1 MLCENEE
8 WICEANV
15 CVKKTGDYM
24 AMLECEMEEL
34 LIKQLSCDVSQ
45 WTYRPDLTTEEALWN
60 NLREKLN
67 RNNIDKLQGIP
78 LTDME
83 MAQVKQFLLEQA
95 ATTYKAARWL
105 SGEHQVAQIP
115 LLREDASLGEVSLM
129 AVNSREVAGGSS
141 SYEVINQYQAVKG
154 DGSERNRRF
163 DVTLL
168 INGLPLIH
176 IELKNRDHPFMD
188 AFRQITKYCEE
199 GKFRGLMGL
208 VQMFVVSNG
217 EQTRYIAADNHGNL
231 NEKFLTR
238 WVDEN
243 NEPVENYLSF
253 AKAALNIPAAHL
265 MVGKYCVLDNDS
277 KRVILLRPYQIHAIE
292 AIRRASRERES
303 GFIWHT
309 TGSGK
314 TLTSYTV
321 TKNLLDIPSMDKAIF
336 LIDRKDLDQQTTS
349 SFLSYADSDD
359 VDVRNT
365 EHTGDLEDKLRS
377 KDRCAIVTTI
387 QKLQNI
393 IRRCTDEAASPKYQ
407 KLKDQISKK
416 TIAFI
421 VDECHRAVTPES
433 KRVIEKFFNRSLW
446 YGFTGTPIFDENKRA
461 QKGDL
466 PRTTAGMYG
475 RPKDPNKKCLHAY
488 TIKEAIGDG
497 AVLGFKVQ
505 GMGFSRSTLEDLASK
520 LQLMD
525 ELELDDICDKDL
537 ESAVVKAYASQTG
550 RNIYDD
556 DRHRLEVID
565 YIVNRSAAKLWLDA
579 PTGESFEGLL
589 TVSSIQE
596 AQHYYKLFKQFV
608 ADGKVS
614 ENIRKVL
621 PDFPKI
627 AITYTV
633 GENEDG
639 ATANQSEMAASLA
652 DYNAMFGTSWDL
664 STLGA
669 YNTDLNDR
677 LARKKSK
684 YRDRSQQL
692 DLVIV
697 VDRLLTGFDAPC
709 LSTIFLDRPPMKPQ
723 HLIQAF
729 SRTNRIFNKVKRY
742 GQIVTLQTPELYAA
756 KIDEAL
762 RLYTNGG
769 MDDVQA
775 PAWSETSERLTS
787 AVKALKTVA
796 ATEEQV
802 DDLQMHGSLEELQAF
817 VKAYQAVDRLI
828 GEAQVYDEFREE
840 MLKTTFD
847 MSREEFERLTGR
859 YHNVIERIKELTEKE
874 KIEVVD
880 IDVDYELESVKRIEV
895 NYRYLVALLQAHM
908 PEGNDAPKVASE
920 AEDQRISKFIE
931 DYKKNNPKVGEV
943 LSQLWFEV
951 KFKPEAFRDK
961 DAFAVIE
968 ERVDELIAKEI
979 QDFSTKW
986 GVNPEALKMYAS
998 TVPASEISSKTV
1010 DASMGDYAAYKA
1022 AGGSVT
1028 KLKYLRE
1035 LREAVATF
1043 VKDEIK
1049 PLTKR

>member
-1 MLCENEE
+1 
-8 WICEANV
+8 
-15 CVKKTGDYM
+15 M
-24 AMLECEMEEL
+24 AMLESEMEDL
-34 LIKQLSCDVSQ
+34 LIKQLTCDVSQ

-67 RNNIDKLQGIP
+67 RNNIDELHGIP
-78 LTDME
+78 LTDGE
-83 MAQVKQFLLEQA
+83 MSQVKSFLLDQA

-115 LLREDASLGEVSLM
+115 ILRDDASLSKVTLM

-141 SYEVINQYQAVKG
+141 SYEVINQFQAVKG
-154 DGSERNRRF
+154 DESERNRRF

-217 EQTRYIAADNHGNL
+217 ELTRYIAADNHGNM

-238 WVDEN
+238 WVNED

-265 MVGKYCVLDNDS
+265 MVGKYCVLDNDR
-277 KRVILLRPYQIHAIE
+277 KKVILLRPYQIHAIE
-292 AIRRASRERES
+292 AIRKASRERES

-321 TKNLLDIPSMDKAIF
+321 TKNLLDVPSMDKAIF

-365 EHTGDLEDKLRS
+365 EHTGDLEDKLKS

-393 IRRCTDEAASPKYQ
+393 IRRCTDEDASPKYQ
-407 KLKDQISKK
+407 KLREQISKK

-433 KRVIEKFFNRSLW
+433 KRLIEKFFNRSLW

-525 ELELDDICDKDL
+525 ELELDDISDKDL
-537 ESAVVKAYASQTG
+537 ETAVVKAYASQTG

-556 DRHRLEVID
+556 DDHRLEVVD

-589 TVSSIQE
+589 TVGSIQE

-614 ENIRKVL
+614 ENIRKLL

-723 HLIQAF
+723 HIIQAF

-775 PAWSETSERLTS
+775 PAWSETSERLTR
-787 AVKALKTVA
+787 AVEALKTVA
-796 ATEEQV
+796 ATEKQV

-847 MSREEFERLTGR
+847 MSREQFERLTGR
-859 YHNVIERIKELTEKE
+859 YHNIIERIKELTEKE

-880 IDVDYELESVKRIEV
+880 IDVDYDLESVKRIEV

-908 PEGNDAPKVASE
+908 PEGNDAPKVASD

-979 QDFSTKW
+979 QDFSAKW

>member
-1 MLCENEE
+1 
-8 WICEANV
+8 
-15 CVKKTGDYM
+15 M
-24 AMLECEMEEL
+24 AMLESEMEEQ

-45 WTYRPDLTTEEALWN
+45 WTYRSDLTTEDALWN

-83 MAQVKQFLLEQA
+83 MAQVKQFLLDQA

-208 VQMFVVSNG
+208 IQMFVVSNG
-217 EQTRYIAADNHGNL
+217 EQTRYIAADNHGNM

-243 NEPVENYLSF
+243 NEPIENYLSF

-393 IRRCTDEAASPKYQ
+393 IRRYSDEDASPKYQ
-407 KLKDQISKK
+407 KLRDQISKK
-416 TIAFI
+416 TVAFI

-525 ELELDDICDKDL
+525 ELELDDISDKDL
-537 ESAVVKAYASQTG
+537 ESAVVKAYANQTG

-614 ENIRKVL
+614 ENIRKLL

-652 DYNAMFGTSWDL
+652 DYNAMFDTSWDL

-669 YNTDLNDR
+669 YNNDLNDR

-775 PAWSETSERLTS
+775 PAWSETSERLTR
-787 AVKALKTVA
+787 AVEALKTVA

-859 YHNVIERIKELTEKE
+859 YHNIIERIKELTEKE

-908 PEGNDAPKVASE
+908 PEGTDAPKVASE

-961 DAFAVIE
+961 DAFAIIE

-979 QDFSTKW
+979 QDFSAKW

-1035 LREAVATF
+1035 LREAVAAF
-1043 VKDEIK
+1043 VKEEIK

>member
-1 MLCENEE
+1 
-8 WICEANV
+8 
-15 CVKKTGDYM
+15 M
-24 AMLECEMEEL
+24 AMLESEMEDL

-83 MAQVKQFLLEQA
+83 MAQVKQFLLDQA

-154 DGSERNRRF
+154 EGSDRNRRF

-217 EQTRYIAADNHGNL
+217 EQTRYIAADNHGNM

-377 KDRCAIVTTI
+377 KDRCAIVTTV

-393 IRRCTDEAASPKYQ
+393 IRRCTDEDASPKYQ
-407 KLKDQISKK
+407 KLKDQMSKK

-446 YGFTGTPIFDENKRA
+446 YGFTGTPIFDENKRV

-520 LQLMD
+520 LQLTD
-525 ELELDDICDKDL
+525 ELDDISDQDL
-537 ESAVVKAYASQTG
+537 EAAVVKAYASQTG

-556 DRHRLEVID
+556 DRHRLGVID

-589 TVSSIQE
+589 TVGSIQE

-614 ENIRKVL
+614 ENIRKLL

-775 PAWSETSERLTS
+775 PAWSETSERLTR
-787 AVKALKTVA
+787 AVEALKTVA

-859 YHNVIERIKELTEKE
+859 YHNIIERIKELSENE

-908 PEGNDAPKVASE
+908 PEGNDPPKVASN

-943 LSQLWFEV
+943 LGQLWFEV
-951 KFKPEAFRDK
+951 KFNPEEFRDK

-1010 DASMGDYAAYKA
+1010 DASMGDYVAYKA

>member
-1 MLCENEE
+1 
-8 WICEANV
+8 
-15 CVKKTGDYM
+15 M
-24 AMLECEMEEL
+24 AMLESEMEEQ

-45 WTYRPDLTTEEALWN
+45 WTYRSDLTTEDALWN

-83 MAQVKQFLLEQA
+83 MAQVKQFLLDQA

-393 IRRCTDEAASPKYQ
+393 IRRYSDEDASPKYQ
-407 KLKDQISKK
+407 KLRDQISKK

-525 ELELDDICDKDL
+525 ELELDDISDKDL
-537 ESAVVKAYASQTG
+537 ESAVVKAYANQTG

-579 PTGESFEGLL
+579 PAGESFEGLL

-614 ENIRKVL
+614 ENIRKLL

-677 LARKKSK
+677 LTRKKSK

-742 GQIVTLQTPELYAA
+742 GQIVTLQTPELYAE

-775 PAWSETSERLTS
+775 PAWSETSERLTR
-787 AVKALKTVA
+787 AVEALKTVA

-859 YHNVIERIKELTEKE
+859 YHNIIERIKELTEKE

-908 PEGNDAPKVASE
+908 PEGTDAPKVASE

-961 DAFAVIE
+961 DAFAIIE

-979 QDFSTKW
+979 QDFSAKW

-1010 DASMGDYAAYKA
+1010 DSSMGDYAAYKA

>member
-1 MLCENEE
+1 
-8 WICEANV
+8 
-15 CVKKTGDYM
+15 M
-24 AMLECEMEEL
+24 AMLESEMEEQ

-45 WTYRPDLTTEEALWN
+45 WTYRSDLTTEDALWN

-83 MAQVKQFLLEQA
+83 MAQVKQFLLDQA

-393 IRRCTDEAASPKYQ
+393 IRRYSDEDASPKYQ
-407 KLKDQISKK
+407 KLRDQISKK

-488 TIKEAIGDG
+488 TIKEAIEDG

-525 ELELDDICDKDL
+525 ELELDDISDKDL
-537 ESAVVKAYASQTG
+537 ESAVVKAYANQTG

-579 PTGESFEGLL
+579 PAGESFEGLL

-614 ENIRKVL
+614 ENIRKLL

-677 LARKKSK
+677 LTRKKSK

-742 GQIVTLQTPELYAA
+742 GQIVTLQTPELYAE

-775 PAWSETSERLTS
+775 PAWSETSERLTR
-787 AVKALKTVA
+787 AVEALKTVA

-859 YHNVIERIKELTEKE
+859 YHNIIERIKELTEKE

-908 PEGNDAPKVASE
+908 PEGTDAPKVASE

-961 DAFAVIE
+961 DAFAIIE

-979 QDFSTKW
+979 QDFSAKW

-1010 DASMGDYAAYKA
+1010 DSSMGDYAAYKA

>member
-1 MLCENEE
+1 
-8 WICEANV
+8 
-15 CVKKTGDYM
+15 M
-24 AMLECEMEEL
+24 AMLESEMEDL
-34 LIKQLSCDVSQ
+34 LIKQLTCDVSQ
-45 WTYRPDLTTEEALWN
+45 WTYGPDLTTEDALWN

-67 RNNIDKLQGIP
+67 RNNIDELKGIP
-78 LTDME
+78 LTDGE
-83 MAQVKQFLLEQA
+83 MSQVKSFLLDQA

-115 LLREDASLGEVSLM
+115 ILRDDASLRKVSLM

-141 SYEVINQYQAVKG
+141 SYEVINQFQAVKG
-154 DGSERNRRF
+154 DESERNRRF

-168 INGLPLIH
+168 INGPPLIH

-217 EQTRYIAADNHGNL
+217 EQTRYIAADNHGNM

-238 WVDEN
+238 WVNED

-265 MVGKYCVLDNDS
+265 MVGKYCVLDNDR
-277 KRVILLRPYQIHAIE
+277 KKVILLRPYQIHAIE
-292 AIRRASRERES
+292 AIRKASRERES

-321 TKNLLDIPSMDKAIF
+321 TKNLLDVPSMDKAIF

-365 EHTGDLEDKLRS
+365 EHTGDLEDKLKS

-387 QKLQNI
+387 QKLQNV
-393 IRRCTDEAASPKYQ
+393 IRRCTEGDISPKYQ
-407 KLKDQISKK
+407 KLKEQISKK

-433 KRVIEKFFNRSLW
+433 KRLIEKFFHRSLW
-446 YGFTGTPIFDENKRA
+446 YGFTGTPIFEENKRV

-497 AVLGFKVQ
+497 AVLGFKIQ
-505 GMGFSRSTLEDLASK
+505 GMGFQRSTLEDLARK
-520 LQLMD
+520 LKLMD
-525 ELELDDICDKDL
+525 DEELDEISDKDL
-537 ESAVVKAYASQTG
+537 ESAVVKAYANQTG
-550 RNIYDD
+550 QNIYDD

-579 PTGESFEGLL
+579 PNGEAFEGLL
-589 TVSSIQE
+589 TVNSIQE
-596 AQHYYKLFKQFV
+596 AQRYYKLFKQFV
-608 ADGKVS
+608 ADGKVK
-614 ENIRKVL
+614 EEIRKSL
-621 PDFPKI
+621 PDFPKV

-639 ATANQSEMAASLA
+639 ATANQGEMADSLA

-669 YNTDLNDR
+669 YNNDLNER
-677 LARKKSK
+677 LARKQSK

-709 LSTIFLDRPPMKPQ
+709 LSTIFLDRPPMKPH

-729 SRTNRIFNKVKRY
+729 SRTNRIFNKKKRY
-742 GQIVTLQTPELYAA
+742 GHIVTLQTPELYAS

-775 PAWSETSERLTS
+775 PAWSETAEKL
-787 AVKALKTVA
+787 VKAVESLKTVA
-796 ATEEQV
+796 PTMEQL
-802 DDLQMHGSLEELQAF
+802 DDLQTHGTLEELQAF

-828 GEAQVYDEFREE
+828 GEAQVYDEFQED
-840 MLKTTFD
+840 MLKTKFN

-859 YHNVIERIKELTEKE
+859 YHNIIERIKELS
-874 KIEVVD
+874 EVTKVEVID

-908 PEGNDAPKVASE
+908 PEGNDAPKLASE

-951 KFKPEAFRDK
+951 KFNPENFRDK

-979 QDFSTKW
+979 RDFSAKW

>member
-1 MLCENEE
+1 
-8 WICEANV
+8 
-15 CVKKTGDYM
+15 M
-24 AMLECEMEEL
+24 AMLESEMEDL

-45 WTYRPDLTTEEALWN
+45 WTYRSDLTTEDALWN

-83 MAQVKQFLLEQA
+83 MAQVKQFLLDQA

-393 IRRCTDEAASPKYQ
+393 IRRCTDEDASPKYQ
-407 KLKDQISKK
+407 KLRDQISKK

-525 ELELDDICDKDL
+525 ELELDDISDKDL

-589 TVSSIQE
+589 TVGSIQE

-614 ENIRKVL
+614 ENIRKLL

-652 DYNAMFGTSWDL
+652 DYNDMFGMSWDL

-775 PAWSETSERLTS
+775 PAWSETSERLTR
-787 AVKALKTVA
+787 AVEALKTVA

-859 YHNVIERIKELTEKE
+859 YRNVIERIKELTEKE

-1035 LREAVATF
+1035 LREAVAAF

>member
-1 MLCENEE
+1 
-8 WICEANV
+8 
-15 CVKKTGDYM
+15 M
-24 AMLECEMEEL
+24 AMLESEMEDL

-83 MAQVKQFLLEQA
+83 MAQVKQFLLDQA

-129 AVNSREVAGGSS
+129 AVNSREIAGGSS

-217 EQTRYIAADNHGNL
+217 EQTRYIAADNHGNM

-238 WVDEN
+238 WVDAN

-336 LIDRKDLDQQTTS
+336 LIDRRDLDQQTTS

-365 EHTGDLEDKLRS
+365 EHTGDLEDKIRS

-393 IRRCTDEAASPKYQ
+393 IRRYSDEDASPKYQ

-433 KRVIEKFFNRSLW
+433 KRLIEKFFNRSLW

-525 ELELDDICDKDL
+525 DLELDDISDKDL
-537 ESAVVKAYASQTG
+537 EAAVVKAYASQTG

-589 TVSSIQE
+589 TVGSIQE

-614 ENIRKVL
+614 ENIRKLL

-669 YNTDLNDR
+669 YNNDLNDR

-775 PAWSETSERLTS
+775 PAWSETSERLTR
-787 AVKALKTVA
+787 AVEALKTVA
-796 ATEEQV
+796 STEEQV
-802 DDLQMHGSLEELQAF
+802 DDLQMHGALEELQAF

-828 GEAQVYDEFREE
+828 GEAQVYDEFHEE

-859 YHNVIERIKELTEKE
+859 YHNIIERIKELTEKE
-874 KIEVVD
+874 KIEVVN

-943 LSQLWFEV
+943 LSRLWFEV

-979 QDFSTKW
+979 QDFSAKW

>member
-1 MLCENEE
+1 
-8 WICEANV
+8 
-15 CVKKTGDYM
+15 M
-24 AMLECEMEEL
+24 AMLESEMEDL

-45 WTYRPDLTTEEALWN
+45 WTYRSDLTTEEALWN

-83 MAQVKQFLLEQA
+83 MAQVKQFLLDQA

-115 LLREDASLGEVSLM
+115 LLREDASLGEVILM

-253 AKAALNIPAAHL
+253 VKAALNIPAAHL

-393 IRRCTDEAASPKYQ
+393 IRRCTDEDASPKYQ
-407 KLKDQISKK
+407 KLRDQISKK

-525 ELELDDICDKDL
+525 ELELDDISDKDL

-589 TVSSIQE
+589 TVGSIQE

-614 ENIRKVL
+614 ENIRKLL

-652 DYNAMFGTSWDL
+652 DYNDMFGMSWDL

-775 PAWSETSERLTS
+775 PAWSETSERLTR
-787 AVKALKTVA
+787 AVEALKTVA

-847 MSREEFERLTGR
+847 MSRDEFERLTGR
-859 YHNVIERIKELTEKE
+859 YRNVIERIKELTEKE

-1035 LREAVATF
+1035 LREAVAAF

>member
-1 MLCENEE
+1 
-8 WICEANV
+8 
-15 CVKKTGDYM
+15 M
-24 AMLECEMEEL
+24 AMLESEMEDL
-34 LIKQLSCDVSQ
+34 LIKQLTCDVSQ

-78 LTDME
+78 LTDGE
-83 MAQVKQFLLEQA
+83 MSQVKSFLLDQA

-115 LLREDASLGEVSLM
+115 ILRDDASLGEVSLM

-208 VQMFVVSNG
+208 VQMFVVSNA
-217 EQTRYIAADNHGNL
+217 EQTRYIAADNHGNM

-433 KRVIEKFFNRSLW
+433 KRLIEKFFKRSLW

-525 ELELDDICDKDL
+525 EVELDDISDKDL

-589 TVSSIQE
+589 TVGSIQE

-614 ENIRKVL
+614 ENIRKLL

-775 PAWSETSERLTS
+775 PAWSETSERLTR

-951 KFKPEAFRDK
+951 KFNPEVFRDK

-979 QDFSTKW
+979 QDFSAKW

-1043 VKDEIK
+1043 VKDQIK

>member
-1 MLCENEE
+1 
-8 WICEANV
+8 
-15 CVKKTGDYM
+15 M
-24 AMLECEMEEL
+24 AMLESEMEEQ

-45 WTYRPDLTTEEALWN
+45 WTYRSDLTTEDALWN

-83 MAQVKQFLLEQA
+83 MAQVKQFLLDQA

-154 DGSERNRRF
+154 DGLERNRRF

-393 IRRCTDEAASPKYQ
+393 IRRYSDEDASPKYQ
-407 KLKDQISKK
+407 KLRDQISKK

-525 ELELDDICDKDL
+525 ELELDDISDKDL
-537 ESAVVKAYASQTG
+537 ESAVVKAYANQTG

-579 PTGESFEGLL
+579 PAGESFEGLL

-614 ENIRKVL
+614 ENIRKLL

-677 LARKKSK
+677 LTRKKSK

-742 GQIVTLQTPELYAA
+742 GQIVTLQTPELYAE

-775 PAWSETSERLTS
+775 PAWSETSERLTR
-787 AVKALKTVA
+787 AVEALKTVA

-859 YHNVIERIKELTEKE
+859 YHNIIERIKELTEKE

-908 PEGNDAPKVASE
+908 PEGTDAPKVASE

-961 DAFAVIE
+961 DAFAIIE

-979 QDFSTKW
+979 QDFSAKW

-1010 DASMGDYAAYKA
+1010 DSSMGDYAAYKA

>member
-1 MLCENEE
+1 MS
-8 WICEANV
+8 
-15 CVKKTGDYM
+15 
-24 AMLECEMEEL
+24 MLESEMEDL
-34 LIKQLSCDVSQ
+34 LIKQLTCDVSQ

-78 LTDME
+78 LTDGE
-83 MAQVKQFLLEQA
+83 MSQVKSFLLDQA

-115 LLREDASLGEVSLM
+115 ILRDDASLGEVSLM

-141 SYEVINQYQAVKG
+141 SYEVINQFQAVKG

-217 EQTRYIAADNHGNL
+217 EQTRYIAADNHGNM

-238 WVDEN
+238 WVNED

-265 MVGKYCVLDNDS
+265 MVGKYCVLDNDR
-277 KRVILLRPYQIHAIE
+277 KKVILLRPYQIHAIE
-292 AIRRASRERES
+292 AIRKASRDRES

-321 TKNLLDIPSMDKAIF
+321 TKNLLDVPSMDKAIF

-365 EHTGDLEDKLRS
+365 EHTGDLEDKLKS

-387 QKLQNI
+387 QKLQNV
-393 IRRCTDEAASPKYQ
+393 IRRCTEGEISPKYQ
-407 KLKDQISKK
+407 RLKEQISKK

-433 KRVIEKFFNRSLW
+433 KRLIEKFFLRSLW
-446 YGFTGTPIFDENKRA
+446 YGFTGTPIFEENKRA

-497 AVLGFKVQ
+497 AVLGFKIQ
-505 GMGFSRSTLEDLASK
+505 GMGFQRSTLEDLARK
-520 LQLMD
+520 LKLMD
-525 ELELDDICDKDL
+525 DEELDEISDKDL
-537 ESAVVKAYASQTG
+537 ESAVVKAYATQTG
-550 RNIYDD
+550 QNIYDD

-565 YIVNRSAAKLWLDA
+565 YIVNRSSAKLWLDA
-579 PTGESFEGLL
+579 PNGEAFEGLL
-589 TVSSIQE
+589 TVNSIQE
-596 AQHYYKLFKQFV
+596 AQRYYKLFKQFV
-608 ADGKVS
+608 ADGKVK
-614 ENIRKVL
+614 EEIRKSL
-621 PDFPKI
+621 PDFPKV

-639 ATANQSEMAASLA
+639 ATANQSEMADSLA

-669 YNTDLNDR
+669 YNNDLNER

-729 SRTNRIFNKVKRY
+729 SRTNRIFNKKKRY
-742 GQIVTLQTPELYAA
+742 GHIVTLQTPELYAT

-775 PAWSETSERLTS
+775 PAWSETAEKLVQ
-787 AVKALKTVA
+787 AVESLKNVA
-796 ATEEQV
+796 PTMEQL
-802 DDLQMHGSLEELQAF
+802 DDLQTHGTLEELQAF

-828 GEAQVYDEFREE
+828 GEAQVYDEFQED
-840 MLKTTFD
+840 MLKTKFN

-859 YHNVIERIKELTEKE
+859 YHNIIERIKELS
-874 KIEVVD
+874 EVTKVDVID

-908 PEGNDAPKVASE
+908 PEGNDAPKLASE

-951 KFKPEAFRDK
+951 KFNPENFRDK
-961 DAFAVIE
+961 DAFSVME
-968 ERVDELIAKEI
+968 DRVNELIAQEI
-979 QDFSTKW
+979 QTFSAKW
-986 GVNPEALKMYAS
+986 GVNSVALQVYAN
-998 TVPASEISSKTV
+998 TVATSEISSKTV

-1035 LREAVATF
+1035 LREAVASF

>member
-1 MLCENEE
+1 
-8 WICEANV
+8 
-15 CVKKTGDYM
+15 M
-24 AMLECEMEEL
+24 ALLESQMEEL

-45 WTYRPDLTTEEALWN
+45 WTYRDDLKCEADLWD

-78 LTDME
+78 LTDGE
-83 MAQVKQFLLEQA
+83 MSQVKSFLLDQA
-95 ATTYKAARWL
+95 TTTYKAARWL

-115 LLREDASLGEVSLM
+115 ILRDDASLGEVSLM

-176 IELKNRDHPFMD
+176 IELKNRDHPFME

-217 EQTRYIAADNHGNL
+217 EQTRYIAADNHGNM

-243 NEPVENYLSF
+243 NEPIENYLSF

-393 IRRCTDEAASPKYQ
+393 IRRCTDEDASPKYQ

-421 VDECHRAVTPES
+421 VDECHRTVTPES

-475 RPKDPNKKCLHAY
+475 RPKDPKKKCLHAY

-505 GMGFSRSTLEDLASK
+505 GMGFSRSALEDLASK

>member
-1 MLCENEE
+1 M
-8 WICEANV
+8 
-15 CVKKTGDYM
+15 T
-24 AMLECEMEEL
+24 MLESEMEDL
-34 LIKQLSCDVSQ
+34 LIKQLTCDVSQ

-83 MAQVKQFLLEQA
+83 MAQVKQFLLDQA

-129 AVNSREVAGGSS
+129 AVNSREIAGGSS
-141 SYEVINQYQAVKG
+141 SYEVINQYPAVKG

-217 EQTRYIAADNHGNL
+217 EQTRYIAADNHGNM

-253 AKAALNIPAAHL
+253 AKTALNIPAAHL

-393 IRRCTDEAASPKYQ
+393 IRRYSDEDASPKYQ

-433 KRVIEKFFNRSLW
+433 KRLIEKFFNRSLW

-475 RPKDPNKKCLHAY
+475 RPNDPNKKCLHAY

-525 ELELDDICDKDL
+525 ELELDDISDKDL
-537 ESAVVKAYASQTG
+537 EAAVVKAYASQTG

-589 TVSSIQE
+589 TVGSIQE

-614 ENIRKVL
+614 ENIRKLL

-669 YNTDLNDR
+669 YNNDLNDR

-775 PAWSETSERLTS
+775 PAWSETSERLTR
-787 AVKALKTVA
+787 AVEALKTVA

-828 GEAQVYDEFREE
+828 GEAQVYDEFHEE
-840 MLKTTFD
+840 ILKTTFD

-859 YHNVIERIKELTEKE
+859 YHNIIERIKELTEKE
-874 KIEVVD
+874 KIEVIN

-943 LSQLWFEV
+943 LSRLWFEV

-979 QDFSTKW
+979 QDFSAKW

>member
-1 MLCENEE
+1 
-8 WICEANV
+8 
-15 CVKKTGDYM
+15 M
-24 AMLECEMEEL
+24 AMLESEMEDL

-83 MAQVKQFLLEQA
+83 MAQVKQFLLDQA

-217 EQTRYIAADNHGNL
+217 EQTRYIAADNHGNM

-393 IRRCTDEAASPKYQ
+393 IRRCTDEDAPPKYQ
-407 KLKDQISKK
+407 KLKELISKK

-433 KRVIEKFFNRSLW
+433 KRLIEKFFNRSLW

-461 QKGDL
+461 EKGNL

-505 GMGFSRSTLEDLASK
+505 GMGFSRSKLEDLASK

-525 ELELDDICDKDL
+525 ELELDDISDKDL
-537 ESAVVKAYASQTG
+537 ESAVVKAYASQTK

-556 DRHRLEVID
+556 DGHRLEVVD

-589 TVSSIQE
+589 TVGSIQE

-614 ENIRKVL
+614 ENIRKIL

-697 VDRLLTGFDAPC
+697 VARLLTGFDAPC

-775 PAWSETSERLTS
+775 PAWSETSERLTR
-787 AVKALKTVA
+787 AVEALKTVA

-859 YHNVIERIKELTEKE
+859 YHNIIERIKELTEKE
-874 KIEVVD
+874 IIEVVD

>member
-1 MLCENEE
+1 
-8 WICEANV
+8 
-15 CVKKTGDYM
+15 M
-24 AMLECEMEEL
+24 AMLESEMEDL
-34 LIKQLSCDVSQ
+34 LIKQLTCDVSQ

-78 LTDME
+78 LTDGE
-83 MAQVKQFLLEQA
+83 MSQVKSFLLDQA

-115 LLREDASLGEVSLM
+115 ILRDDASLGEVSLM

-141 SYEVINQYQAVKG
+141 SYEVINQFQAVKG

-217 EQTRYIAADNHGNL
+217 EQTRYIAADNHGNM

-238 WVDEN
+238 WVNED

-265 MVGKYCVLDNDS
+265 MVGKYCVLDNDR
-277 KRVILLRPYQIHAIE
+277 KKVILLRPYQIHAIE
-292 AIRRASRERES
+292 AIRKASRDRES

-349 SFLSYADSDD
+349 SYLSYADSDD

-525 ELELDDICDKDL
+525 ELELDDISDKDL
-537 ESAVVKAYASQTG
+537 ETAVVKAYASQTG

-556 DRHRLEVID
+556 DGHRLEVVD

-589 TVSSIQE
+589 TVRSIQE
-596 AQHYYKLFKQFV
+596 AQHYYRLFKQFV

-639 ATANQSEMAASLA
+639 ATANQSEMVASLT

-775 PAWSETSERLTS
+775 PAWSETSERLTR
-787 AVKALKTVA
+787 AVEALKTVA

-859 YHNVIERIKELTEKE
+859 YHNIIERIKELTEKE
-874 KIEVVD
+874 IIEVVD

-931 DYKKNNPKVGEV
+931 DYKKNNPKVGDV

-951 KFKPEAFRDK
+951 KFNPEVFRDK
-961 DAFAVIE
+961 DAFSVIE

-979 QDFSTKW
+979 QDFSAKW
-986 GVNPEALKMYAS
+986 GVNPEALKMYAN

>member
-1 MLCENEE
+1 
-8 WICEANV
+8 
-15 CVKKTGDYM
+15 
-24 AMLECEMEEL
+24 MLESEMEDL
-34 LIKQLSCDVSQ
+34 LIKQLTCDVSQ

-67 RNNIDKLQGIP
+67 RNNIDELHGIP
-78 LTDME
+78 LTDGE
-83 MAQVKQFLLEQA
+83 MSQVKSFLLDQA

-115 LLREDASLGEVSLM
+115 ILRDDASLSKVTLM

-141 SYEVINQYQAVKG
+141 SYEVINQFQAVKG
-154 DGSERNRRF
+154 DESERNRRF

-217 EQTRYIAADNHGNL
+217 EQTRYIAADNHGNM

-238 WVDEN
+238 WVNED

-265 MVGKYCVLDNDS
+265 MVGKYCVLDNDR
-277 KRVILLRPYQIHAIE
+277 KKVILLRPYQIHAIE
-292 AIRRASRERES
+292 AIRKASRERES

-321 TKNLLDIPSMDKAIF
+321 TKNLLDVPSMDKAIF

-365 EHTGDLEDKLRS
+365 EHTGDLEDKLKS

-393 IRRCTDEAASPKYQ
+393 IRRCTDEDASPKYQ
-407 KLKDQISKK
+407 KLREQISKK

-433 KRVIEKFFNRSLW
+433 KRLIEKFFNRSLW

-525 ELELDDICDKDL
+525 ELELDDISDKDL
-537 ESAVVKAYASQTG
+537 ETAVVKAYASQTG

-556 DRHRLEVID
+556 DDHRLEVVD

-589 TVSSIQE
+589 TVGSIQE

-614 ENIRKVL
+614 ENIRKLL

-723 HLIQAF
+723 HIIQAF

-775 PAWSETSERLTS
+775 PAWSETSERLTR
-787 AVKALKTVA
+787 AVEALKTVA

-847 MSREEFERLTGR
+847 MSREQFERLTGR
-859 YHNVIERIKELTEKE
+859 YHNIIERIKELTEKE

-908 PEGNDAPKVASE
+908 PEGNDAPKVASD

-979 QDFSTKW
+979 QDFSAKW

>member
-1 MLCENEE
+1 
-8 WICEANV
+8 
-15 CVKKTGDYM
+15 M
-24 AMLECEMEEL
+24 AMLESEMEDL
-34 LIKQLSCDVSQ
+34 LIKQLTCDVSQ

-78 LTDME
+78 LTDGE
-83 MAQVKQFLLEQA
+83 MSQVKSFLLDQA

-115 LLREDASLGEVSLM
+115 ILRDDASLSKVTLM

-141 SYEVINQYQAVKG
+141 SYEVINQFQAVKG
-154 DGSERNRRF
+154 DESERNRRF

-217 EQTRYIAADNHGNL
+217 EQTRYIAADNHGNM

-238 WVDEN
+238 WVNED

-265 MVGKYCVLDNDS
+265 MVGKYCVLDNDR
-277 KRVILLRPYQIHAIE
+277 KKVILLRPYQIHAIE
-292 AIRRASRERES
+292 AIRKASRERES

-321 TKNLLDIPSMDKAIF
+321 TKNLLDVPSMDKAIF

-365 EHTGDLEDKLRS
+365 EHTGDLEDKLKS

-393 IRRCTDEAASPKYQ
+393 IRRCTDEDASPKYQ
-407 KLKDQISKK
+407 KLREQISKK

-433 KRVIEKFFNRSLW
+433 KRLIEKFFNRSLW

-525 ELELDDICDKDL
+525 ELELDDISDKDL
-537 ESAVVKAYASQTG
+537 ETAVVKAYASQTG

-556 DRHRLEVID
+556 DDHRLEVVD

-589 TVSSIQE
+589 TVGSIQE

-614 ENIRKVL
+614 ENIRKLL

-775 PAWSETSERLTS
+775 PAWSETSERLTR
-787 AVKALKTVA
+787 AVEALKTVA
-796 ATEEQV
+796 ATEKQV

-847 MSREEFERLTGR
+847 MSREQFERLTGR
-859 YHNVIERIKELTEKE
+859 YHNIIERIKELTEKE

-908 PEGNDAPKVASE
+908 PEGNDAPKVASD

-979 QDFSTKW
+979 QDFSAKW

>member
-1 MLCENEE
+1 MS
-8 WICEANV
+8 
-15 CVKKTGDYM
+15 
-24 AMLECEMEEL
+24 MLESEMEDL

-45 WTYRPDLTTEEALWN
+45 WTYRSDLTTEEALWN

-83 MAQVKQFLLEQA
+83 MAQVKQFLLDQA

-141 SYEVINQYQAVKG
+141 SYEIINQYQALKG

-217 EQTRYIAADNHGNL
+217 EQTRYIAADNHGNM

-243 NEPVENYLSF
+243 NEPIENYLSF

-393 IRRCTDEAASPKYQ
+393 IRRYSDEDASPKYQ
-407 KLKDQISKK
+407 KLRDQISKK

-525 ELELDDICDKDL
+525 ELELDDISDKDL
-537 ESAVVKAYASQTG
+537 ESAVVKAYANQTG

-614 ENIRKVL
+614 ENIRKLL

-742 GQIVTLQTPELYAA
+742 GQIVTLQTPELYAE

-802 DDLQMHGSLEELQAF
+802 DDLQMYGSLEELQAF

-828 GEAQVYDEFREE
+828 GEAQVYDEFREK

-920 AEDQRISKFIE
+920 AEDQRISKLIE

-951 KFKPEAFRDK
+951 KFKPEEFRDK

-979 QDFSTKW
+979 QDFSAKW

-998 TVPASEISSKTV
+998 TVPATEISSKTV
-1010 DASMGDYAAYKA
+1010 DSSMGDYAAYKA

>member
-1 MLCENEE
+1 
-8 WICEANV
+8 
-15 CVKKTGDYM
+15 M
-24 AMLECEMEEL
+24 AMLESQMEEL

-45 WTYRPDLTTEEALWN
+45 WTYRDDLKCEADLWN

-78 LTDME
+78 LTDGE
-83 MAQVKQFLLEQA
+83 MSQVKSFLLDQA

-115 LLREDASLGEVSLM
+115 ILRDDASLGEVSLM

-217 EQTRYIAADNHGNL
+217 EQTRYIAADNHGNM

-238 WVDEN
+238 WVDES
-243 NEPVENYLSF
+243 NEPIENYLSF

-393 IRRCTDEAASPKYQ
+393 IRRCTDEDMSPKYQ
-407 KLKDQISKK
+407 KLRDQISKK

-475 RPKDPNKKCLHAY
+475 RPKDPKKKCLHAY

-525 ELELDDICDKDL
+525 ELDLDDISDKDL
-537 ESAVVKAYASQTG
+537 ESTVVKAYASQTG

-556 DRHRLEVID
+556 DGHRLEVVD
-565 YIVNRSAAKLWLDA
+565 YIINRSTAKLWLDA

-589 TVSSIQE
+589 TVGSIQE

-614 ENIRKVL
+614 ENIRKLL

-775 PAWSETSERLTS
+775 PAWSETSERLTR
-787 AVKALKTVA
+787 AVEALKTVA

-859 YHNVIERIKELTEKE
+859 YHNIIERIKELSENE

-908 PEGNDAPKVASE
+908 PEGNDPPKVASN

-943 LSQLWFEV
+943 LGQLWFEV
-951 KFKPEAFRDK
+951 KFNPEEFRDK

-1010 DASMGDYAAYKA
+1010 DASMGDYVAYKA

>member
-1 MLCENEE
+1 
-8 WICEANV
+8 
-15 CVKKTGDYM
+15 M
-24 AMLECEMEEL
+24 AMLESEMEDL
-34 LIKQLSCDVSQ
+34 LIKQLTCADSQ
-45 WTYRPDLTTEEALWN
+45 WTYRPDLTTEDALWN

-83 MAQVKQFLLEQA
+83 MAQVKQFLLDQA

-243 NEPVENYLSF
+243 NEPIENYLSF

-393 IRRCTDEAASPKYQ
+393 IRRCTDEDASPKYQ
-407 KLKDQISKK
+407 KLRDQISKK

-525 ELELDDICDKDL
+525 ELELDEISDKDL

-556 DRHRLEVID
+556 DGHRLEVVD
-565 YIVNRSAAKLWLDA
+565 YIINRSAAKLWLDA

-589 TVSSIQE
+589 TVGSIQE

-769 MDDVQA
+769 MDDVRA
-775 PAWSETSERLTS
+775 PAWSETSDRLTS

-859 YHNVIERIKELTEKE
+859 YHNIIERIKELTEKE

-943 LSQLWFEV
+943 LSQLWFEL

-986 GVNPEALKMYAS
+986 GVNVLTLLFS
-998 TVPASEISSKTV
+998 TLIDTLPT
-1010 DASMGDYAAYKA
+1010 DAIPPS
-1022 AGGSVT
+1022 
-1028 KLKYLRE
+1028 
-1035 LREAVATF
+1035 
-1043 VKDEIK
+1043 
-1049 PLTKR
+1049 P